1 MTEGAVL
8 HSRLLVGVGARCT
21 AGGRFARFVLF
32 AGTPKGPAALAY
44 LGNVL
49 PGAIMG
55 MLVVYCFRSVP
66 LVPPTFGL
74 PEWICGAAVLGLHLW
89 RRNTLLSV
97 AGGTVLYMFL
107 VQVVFA

>member
-8 HSRLLVGVGARCT
+8 HSLLLVGVVALVT
-21 AGGRFARFVLF
+21 AALRFAPFVLF
-32 AGTPKGPAALAY
+32 AGKRKLPAALAY
-44 LGNVL
+44 LGKVL

-66 LVPPTFGL
+66 LAAPTFGL